1 MVDDVDIFDTGL
13 AVTVPL
19 PANQGDPTFIR
30 GVSSVYNF
38 LAPSDERQAEL
49 DEIAAEREDILNR
62 MGINKTQ
69 AAQMLGYGD
78 PRGDILRDMGY
89 QPRTIKEDFD
99 RFREFMYGAQQSGY
113 QKRAEGVPHEDLTI
127 EEKIGAFMLP
137 IDVLDVVGLGFGV
150 KQLVKLGLKKFGKGS
165 DKSVIDLANDQS
177 IVNQMSD
184 AEAKDLMKDLQPV
197 LGGEQNVFL
206 RYAKKPK
213 QKKKRAAPDLKKA
226 AEVQVA
232 TPPPSLLEK
241 TEPEVL
247 ARDPIPEIPEVN
259 DELFFGKTVDAPTL
273 KPKADAP
280 EVTKKFNAPLTA
292 DVKKKIA
299 NRI

>member
-1 MVDDVDIFDTGL
+1 MVDDVDIFEPGL
-13 AVTVPL
+13 EVTVPL
-19 PANQGDPTFIR
+19 PTNQGDETFLR

-69 AAQMLGYGD
+69 AAQMLGYQD

-113 QKRAEGVPHEDLTI
+113 QKRAQGVPHEDLTM

-150 KQLVKLGLKKFGKGS
+150 KQLVKLGLKKFGSGS
-165 DKSVIDLANDQS
+165 NKSVIDLANDQS

-213 QKKKRAAPDLKKA
+213 QKKKRAAPSLKQEADVLPVKDFD
-226 AEVQVA
+226 E
-232 TPPPSLLEK
+232 SLM
-241 TEPEVL
+241 
-247 ARDPIPEIPEVN
+247 
-259 DELFFGKTVDAPTL
+259 FGKTVDAPTL
-273 KPKADAP
+273 KQKGG
-280 EVTKKFNAPLTA
+280 VQKK
-292 DVKKKIA
+292 
-299 NRI
+299 